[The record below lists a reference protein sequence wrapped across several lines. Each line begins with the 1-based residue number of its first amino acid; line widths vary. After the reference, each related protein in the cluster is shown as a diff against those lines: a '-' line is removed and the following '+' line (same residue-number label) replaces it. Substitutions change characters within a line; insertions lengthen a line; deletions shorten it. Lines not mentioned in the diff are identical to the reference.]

1 MKHSDFGLA
10 IRGGRTTGRW
20 GVIAFVVATALLTGC
35 ASGPT
40 AVERDPIEPFNRGVS
55 HFNEAVDQTVLKPV
69 ATAYREVLP
78 QPVRTGVGNFFSNL
92 GDFWSFANSVLQLK
106 PRQAADNFF
115 RFGVNSTLGFAG
127 VLDIATELG
136 IERHPEDFGQT
147 LGRWGVPPGPYLV
160 LPILGSSTLRDAV
173 ALELDTSSTLIHGID
188 HVPTR
193 HATIV
198 LQAVDRRASL
208 LRAGEVLDQAALDK
222 YSFTRDVFLQKR
234 RNDIHDG
241 NPPDEDPPAER

>member
-1 MKHSDFGLA
+1 MMRVAFGLMS
-10 IRGGRTTGRW
+10 RDSRSTGRW
-20 GVIAFVVATALLTGC
+20 GVAALALSLGMLTGC
-35 ASGPT
+35 ASGPA
-40 AVERDPIEPFNRGVS
+40 AVDRDPVEPLNRGVS
-55 HFNEAVDQTVLKPV
+55 HFNDAVDATVLKPV

-78 QPVRTGVGNFFSNL
+78 QPVRAGVGNFFGNL
-92 GDFWSFANSVLQLK
+92 ADFWSFTNSVLQFK
-106 PRQAADNFF
+106 PQQAADNFF

-127 VLDIATELG
+127 VLDIASEMG

-173 ALELDTSSTLIHGID
+173 ALELDTSSTLIHGIKS
-188 HVPTR
+188 VPAR
-193 HATIV
+193 HSAIV

-222 YSFTRDVFLQKR
+222 YSFTRDVYLQKR

-241 NPPDEDPPAER
+241 NPPEEDPPAER